1 MVTEILAII
10 AGLTALGAVVSML
23 INVLKLFGIIKDG
36 QSEKWVQLA
45 NLVVFVIVA
54 VIYFMKSPIDW
65 GQVNQGLEV
74 AAVILG
80 YLVQILGSKIT
91 YPLVKHTPVIGF
103 TYSDRIKN

>member
-23 INVLKLFGIIKDG
+23 INILKMVGVIKDG
-36 QSEKWVQLA
+36 DSERWVQVA
-45 NLVVFVIVA
+45 NLIVFLVVATLYILKTPVN
-54 VIYFMKSPIDW
+54 W
-65 GQVNQGLEV
+65 GGVNQLLEV
-74 AAVILG
+74 IGVILG

-103 TYSDRIKN
+103 TYSDKNKS